1 MTQGNTE
8 VSYAGLLKQWY
19 TSKPVEDVTFKDN
32 PFLALVPKS
41 ENVTGVTFQQ
51 PVIYGQGQGS
61 AAISNF
67 STAQTMGT
75 LTGTNSVQFSINRA
89 GYMGSASMAM
99 ETYLSTVGDR
109 GAFIDASTQVI
120 DGLLSN
126 RGVDLSRELYADG
139 SGARGQVGNAS
150 YATPQLTLTVPD
162 NSVFFEIGMQLD
174 VAQAEF
180 TGAVRAYGT
189 AGHGLYVSGVDYEN
203 NIVYIGTT
211 PVPGA
216 TPCNLSDATNG
227 IPAITQND
235 YIFRTGDRS
244 ATGATTGLA
253 TVGLAGWLPYGGPA
267 SNDSFFGVNRSSS
280 PQRLAGLSLDA
291 TTYPL
296 LEEALVDAV
305 SKVARLGGEIT
316 HFFMPY
322 KKFTDLQKSAYAK
335 GIVVLGKNSLGVD
348 MPQIGFSGLAFAGPK
363 GVVKIIPDRSCPANR
378 IYGLKLSSWQY
389 NSLKKAINIFKEDGN
404 LMLRQASDSGL
415 EIRAWTLGNL
425 ACNEP
430 RSNIVL
436 NVNP

>member
-8 VSYAGLLKQWY
+8 SSYAGLLKQWY

-41 ENVTGVTFQQ
+41 ENVTGITFQQ

-67 STAQTMGT
+67 ATAQTMGT
-75 LTGTNSVQFSINRA
+75 LTGTNSVQFTIPRV
-89 GYMGSASMAM
+89 GWMGSASMAM
-99 ETYLSTVGDR
+99 EVYLSTIGDR

-120 DGLLSN
+120 DGLLAN
-126 RGVDLSRELYADG
+126 QGVDLSRELYADG
-139 SGARGQVGNAS
+139 SGARAQVGNS
-150 YATPQLTLTVPD
+150 TFSTPYLTFTVPD
-162 NSVFFEIGMQLD
+162 NSVFFEVGMQLD
-174 VAQAEF
+174 VAAAEF
-180 TGAVRAYGT
+180 TGATRAYGT
-189 AGHGLYVSGVDYEN
+189 AGHGLYVIAVDYEVN
-203 NIVYIGTT
+203 QVTVGTS

-216 TPCNLSDATNG
+216 ATCNLNDATNG
-227 IPAITQND
+227 IPAIAQGD
-235 YIFRTGDRS
+235 YIFRTGDRV
-244 ATGATTGLA
+244 AAGATTGLA
-253 TVGLAGWLPYGGPA
+253 TVGLAGWLPYGGPQA
-267 SNDSFFGVNRSSS
+267 GDSFFGVNRTSS
-280 PQRLAGLSLDA
+280 PQRLAGLSFDA

-296 LEEALVDAV
+296 LEEALVEAV
-305 SKVARLGGEIT
+305 SRVARLGGEIT

-322 KKFTDLQKSAYAK
+322 KQFTDLQKSAYAK

-348 MPQIGFSGLAFAGPK
+348 MPQIGFSGLAFSGPK
-363 GVVKIIPDRSCPANR
+363 GVVKIVPDRSCPANR

-404 LMLRQASDSGL
+404 LMLRQATDSGL
-415 EIRAWTLGNL
+415 EIRGWRLGNL